1 MKKKREKVEAQVLS
15 FAGDECED
23 EEAESVVQLKKRK
36 VGKDPNVDTSF
47 LPDRDR
53 EVSHKCI
60 IFIEM
65 YIDTCY

>member
-1 MKKKREKVEAQVLS
+1 MLS

-53 EVSHKCI
+53 EVSHKCTYNI
-60 IFIEM
+60 HRNV
-65 YIDTCY
+65 Y

>member
-1 MKKKREKVEAQVLS
+1 MLS
-15 FAGDECED
+15 FAGDGECED

-53 EVSHKCI
+53 EVSLI
-60 IFIEM
+60 NL
-65 YIDTCY
+65 